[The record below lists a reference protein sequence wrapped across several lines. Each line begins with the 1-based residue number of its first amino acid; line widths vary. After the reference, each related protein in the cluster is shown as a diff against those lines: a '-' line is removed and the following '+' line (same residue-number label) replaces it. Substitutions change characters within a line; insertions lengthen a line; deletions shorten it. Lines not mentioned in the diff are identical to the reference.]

1 MAEVRWPPTHTIEN
15 SNVPVID
22 PNVVK
27 NAKDA
32 LASCSENSMSS
43 IPMSSSDDSDN
54 ETLDYVT
61 LNDITRA
68 KSITA
73 IVEFESSDSDDYHSH
88 NQYNDDNDLKEKCA
102 AIRQDIAENYIKFKW
117 KKLFTNRLFC
127 SRISTSILAILLL
140 GVSTAYC
147 IGQTCRTEL
156 DLITPCNEPKTRKEI
171 WEHSAEISLK
181 SADPGAMTPE
191 TYYGWTDDSCWT
203 TKRSEINERTL
214 WYSNKYTYQWV
225 QQPINVKMVLFALTS
240 LYCALIIAYTVKE
253 TLEDIICIHRN
264 ILHKKSS
271 LYIYQ
276 GMHNN
281 TNRISHTAGAKGEGI
296 WLNCFRNMRAWYKA
310 NAAADTSFWIAMM
323 FANEFIEIL
332 LQSQALL
339 LYNGYHLF
347 DPNHQNDIY
356 LANKPEFIIT
366 FAVILAFNCFGSA
379 LCWLLYALVPGKCRG
394 LTFKLALFYVDEISD
409 LFYATF
415 PFVIIFGDTYNQ
427 TPDDIWI
434 AMAQLHITSDL
445 SFVAAFIPLLLLCNK
460 CLFISINS
468 IRKMRDQYYNHWQFI
483 QSVRSQCD
491 STVIA
496 YQAQLRGHKTQTS
509 FMNGINQK
517 EIYDSK
523 GNIQLNVRSDSRT
536 IKRDNMNRIKK
547 AALVFLS
554 CAYVVIGILVLFYT
568 ITYIKESQAHC
579 AQIDES
585 RYFTKDGTFRNN
597 TIDALERGLFKRNP
611 ELFLWNQCL
620 YQVYPFA
627 AKDEHKCQ
635 CRVFVIEWRSD
646 HVYSKLRSTGQDRH
660 RHLNLTQA
668 QLLDGIIRN
677 WYMLEKFSTQGAEGD
692 ISSTELYVFG
702 SDMYNKR
709 KMKAFSW
716 ISIPVQG
723 MYEGISAWSDLE
735 YFHIQN
741 TNNIQSLPSDF
752 VELRSL
758 KFFRSTLGG
767 LVGFPKQLCALTA
780 LRILQIEW
788 DVIPSVPHCVA
799 EKLRHLQHF
808 LLNGCVG
815 LSTLPISLFALPHLL
830 ELSLWHQ
837 SVAFEDVL
845 SFNNITNTSKQS
857 LEIYFERNF
866 EWNEDATY
874 YLSLNP
880 ICDNQ
885 NRSELPTKLQT
896 FLNRFDTCNY
906 PCEKA
911 DHEDLLIRG
920 QNAYHEGLYRYCPP
934 NIIGD
939 GKCDF
944 SCNNP
949 SCFVDFGDCQQLCF
963 AEEFSNC
970 TWDLL
975 SNDKCDAECDNDYC
989 RWDNWQYSFEEG
1001 MFGKTDNGK
1010 CAVEQDA
1017 DNLNGTE
1024 LQYIRQCWAS
1034 VDENIYTNETCG
1046 HLRWFHWIGDGVCD
1060 DACRIEACFND
1071 RGDCEKGCQ
1080 NIQDDTCAQI
1090 YNIWSYA
1097 PVLDSDVGD
1106 GILARPDK
1114 LCALWPLAAQVLKL
1128 PPGANCTNLV
1138 RNAELNHDGR
1148 LNFREFV
1155 IMVLNYTG
1163 DPIEKVMQVN
1173 CSACVGV
1180 DEYNAMY

>member
-483 QSVRSQCD
+483 QSVLSQCD
-491 STVIA
+491 SKLIA
-496 YQAQLRGHKTQTS
+496 YQAQLRGFKTQAS
-509 FMNGINQK
+509 FMAGINQK

-523 GNIQLNVRSDSRT
+523 GHIQVNVRSDTQRNRKLKPIT
-536 IKRDNMNRIKK
+536 RQARIKK
-547 AALVFLS
+547 GGLVLMS
-554 CAYVVIGILVLFYT
+554 CVYVVIGILILFYT
-568 ITYIKESQAHC
+568 ITFINKSKAYC

-585 RYFTKDGTFRNN
+585 RYFNKNSTFKYN
-597 TIDALERGLFKRNP
+597 IISELERDLFKRNP
-611 ELFLWNQCL
+611 ELFLWNQCM
-620 YQVYPFA
+620 YQVYPFTA
-627 AKDEHKCQ
+627 NDAHKCQ

-646 HVYSKLRSTGQDRH
+646 VIYSKFRSTAQDRYKY
-660 RHLNLTQA
+660 LNITQG
-668 QLLDGIIRN
+668 QLLDGIMRN
-677 WYMLEKFSTQGAEGD
+677 WYMLEKFSTQGSEND
-692 ISSTELYVFG
+692 ISSTDLYTFG
-702 SDMYNKR
+702 SNNMYNKR
-709 KMKAFSW
+709 KMKVFSW

-723 MYEGISAWSDLE
+723 MDEGISAWSELE
-735 YFHIQN
+735 YFHIEN
-741 TNNIQSLPSDF
+741 TNNIHSLPSDF
-752 VELRSL
+752 VNLRSL
-758 KFFRSTLGG
+758 KYFRSTLGG
-767 LVGFPKQLCALTA
+767 LVGFPKQLCALTE
-780 LRILQIEW
+780 LRVLQIDW
-788 DVIPSVPHCVA
+788 DVIESVPHCVA
-799 EKLRHLQHF
+799 EKLLHLQHF

-815 LSTLPISLFALPHLL
+815 LSSFPLSLFALPHLL
-830 ELSLWHQ
+830 EVSLWHE
-837 SVAFEDVL
+837 SITFEDVL
-845 SFNNITNTSKQS
+845 SFNNITNISNKS
-857 LEIYFERNF
+857 LELYFDTNF

-896 FLNRFDTCNY
+896 FLEGQTCHY
-906 PCEKA
+906 PCA
-911 DHEDLLIRG
+911 SDDSQMRDGIFF
-920 QNAYHEGLYRYCPP
+920 YCPP
-934 NIIGD
+934 HIIGD

-944 SCNNP
+944 NCNNHP
-949 SCFVDFGDCQQLCF
+949 CFLDYGDCQQLCF
-963 AEEFSNC
+963 VDEFSNC
-970 TWDLL
+970 TWELFT
-975 SNDKCDAECDNDYC
+975 NDKCDEECDNDYC
-989 RWDNWQYSFEEG
+989 RSDNWQYSFEEG
-1001 MFGKTDNGK
+1001 VFR
-1010 CAVEQDA
+1010 QA
-1017 DNLNGTE
+1017 DMDHCGTSNVSNNLE
-1024 LQYIRQCWAS
+1024 RYWMDQCVAS
-1034 VDENIYTNETCG
+1034 AHENIYTNQSCEG
-1046 HLRWFHWIGDGVCD
+1046 IGWVGDGLCD
-1060 DACRIEACFND
+1060 DACRTEACLND
-1071 RGDCEKGCQ
+1071 REDCEKGCM
-1080 NIQDDTCAQI
+1080 DDSCAMI
-1090 YNIWSYA
+1090 FSIWTTAASIG
-1097 PVLDSDVGD
+1097 VGD
-1106 GILARPDK
+1106 GYLAPIDR
-1114 LCALWPLAAQVLKL
+1114 LCVLWPVVKDALGLGYPV
-1128 PPGANCTNLV
+1128 NCTDL
-1138 RNAELNHDGR
+1138 LMDGDSNHDNHT
-1148 LNFREFV
+1148 NFREFV
-1155 IMVLNYTG
+1155 IIVLNYLWVWNPN
-1163 DPIEKVMQVN
+1163 DPNHDENKRMMQVN
-1173 CSACVGV
+1173 CSACVGM
-1180 DEYNAMY
+1180 DHYNDVYEE